1 MGKLAH
7 AARSK
12 PGSVPKPRAAS
23 PKAKARPRVKASWTF
38 GGFDGGGLAAAGAQA
53 KMEVSK
59 PGDALEREA
68 DRMADR
74 AMSGRA
80 GASAGAPHDSDET
93 HGAHVMR
100 ACDGCAEDEAPKN
113 AQRKAQPQDE
123 IERAERRGTEEER
136 KVQRMAMG
144 RSMGT
149 EEEGKVHRLAEGHG
163 EEGEGHDAAQGAG
176 DEFEDRLRFAQLGG
190 GAPLPGPLAAFMESR
205 FGTSFQR
212 VRVHVGDAGAA
223 LARSVRARAFT
234 VGRHIFFGPGNY
246 RPHTE
251 QGRRLIAHELTHVM
265 QQRGGLH
272 SVQRDVEAVPPA
284 DSKSRAEDKHQA
296 ERDAAAPDAIPFA
309 RFMRVFNLREGVT
322 PPAVLEVIKEMVEL
336 ALHNLPQAEKLLPLL
351 DPVRSAERTVRRML
365 RSRSHALRLETTRV
379 PGSREHKTEWELQF
393 LDRTRVEATGGRV
406 SGGTDEDAIDVGDTG
421 RPTQPAEPA
430 ADLKADLAKS
440 AQPAAKPAPAVAEP
454 PAGGGAGAA
463 PAAPWPIETAAA
475 TPGGPAAGAVSA
487 AAKEVTAAAEEKIPR
502 TPEEDPN
509 FKAVTAG
516 AERAAKQSA
525 AHGEGGAA
533 AVNSAE
539 SAPVDTEEKK
549 QHGQDKQVEKMSVQE
564 TPDFDVKKF
573 VADVE
578 AQVAANTPETLE
590 KARNFKRD
598 GTVGKIAAQVRTAAG
613 AEADRTR
620 APLKSATDA
629 DPNATV
635 APRTAATLAPAP
647 IGGKAKDVDAGRAV
661 PPERPRSQVEGE
673 IESNKQAVGAKMKEL
688 GVPDPETT
696 LRTSNEPQMVG
707 ALGAK
712 QTFDADAAEAPAEFR
727 QGEAGERGAAKKEN
741 AAAGAEGLGTMFDTR
756 SGLLGKVQRG
766 QHGGKAKSESQHDR
780 VKREVNEI
788 YDATK
793 TKVKNRLTAMEKT
806 VFEKFDTGSKAAL
819 SDFENAVVDA
829 EKRWNDKNIFERAA
843 DHVASLVTR
852 LPTELEA
859 DLRAIR
865 VLFIFRM
872 KALVQE
878 IAEIASRE
886 LKAAKDDVKNG
897 REEIK
902 KKIGTLGG
910 DQADLKAELT
920 KEFDGKFD
928 ALEGDIKK
936 AREDMVHGVAERYRT
951 SVAASD
957 KLLKDVRD
965 RNKGFLEKFKDK
977 IEETIGSFVEMK
989 AKLEAIFERAK
1000 GVIFQIMADP
1010 KKFMRNLFAGI
1021 GLGFQNFGNN
1031 ILKHLVQG
1039 AVAWLTGA
1047 VRSAGIELPEH
1058 FDAAGILSI
1067 FLQLTGL
1074 TIENVKARARVIW
1087 GDKVVDLIEKGVAG
1101 AEKAFEIFEVFRK
1114 EGVMGL
1120 VRLLKEKFIALK
1132 DQALE
1137 KIKGV
1142 IQTEIV
1148 KAAIKFLLGLL
1159 TPVGALI
1166 KAVITIVNTVMFF
1179 VRNASRLADLIN
1191 TIIDGVSDVLAGNIT
1206 GLAVKVE
1213 NALAAAVP
1221 IVLDFLAS
1229 LLDIGTK
1236 VVEAIKNV
1244 IAFIR
1249 RPVEQ
1254 AIDFMLTGI
1263 KTLIAPLIARVMGA
1277 FGMKPAE
1284 PAAAPG
1290 AAAHPTAGQAPAPA
1304 PPADMSHI
1312 GRPVSFTLGG
1322 ASHTVFFRQ
1331 TGTHPVLLIAS
1342 EGGRPPS
1349 EFLADPNV
1357 KENSDPA
1364 KVAKAN
1370 SLAQRTQA
1378 AADKEAKIIETHTEK
1393 PEQVAAADRE
1403 VTSDEEQLA
1412 RSLET
1417 LNSDERIGEA
1427 IQADLVRIGPVDET
1441 EIQRAIPGWAA
1452 KFGLKSLT
1460 VTTVG
1465 GTLWE
1470 LHGETSAVK
1479 KLATFRIPGTD
1490 DNRFE
1495 IDWPKRAAS
1504 QYKHL
1509 FFGGRQPTGIVRKQA
1524 ELEQKFRNHGED
1536 PIGTP
1541 VDEYSPLERKQLPE
1555 GEVIGLAPQFQLDV
1569 GSKIG
1574 PVITADNPGG
1584 GEFNDAVKPYG
1595 FSPTGE
1601 TMNGDHVQDIQFSGP
1616 NDRINMWAL
1625 GESENKSAG
1634 KKVSLAKVTV
1644 PGTQRLVSIPE
1655 LKQNA
1660 ARKYFFVIAK
1670 TRPV

>member
-12 PGSVPKPRAAS
+12 PGTGPKPRGAP
-23 PKAKARPRVKASWTF
+23 PKVKGRPRVKASWTF
-38 GGFDGGGLAAAGAQA
+38 GGFDGGGLAALGAQA

-59 PGDALEREA
+59 PGDLLEREA

-74 AMSGRA
+74 VMTGH
-80 GASAGAPHDSDET
+80 GGGSAGAPHDGDES

-100 ACDGCAEDEAPKN
+100 ACDSCAEEDASKN
-113 AQRKAQPQDE
+113 AQRKAQTQDE
-123 IERAERRGTEEER
+123 IERAERRGMEEER

-144 RSMGT
+144 AEDEKKVQRMAMGA
-149 EEEGKVHRLAEGHG
+149 EDEKKVQRLAAGHG
-163 EEGEGHDAAQGAG
+163 EDADGRDADQGAG
-176 DEFEDRLRFAQLGG
+176 DDFEDRLRFAQMGG
-190 GAPLPGPLAAFMESR
+190 GSSLPGPLAAFMESR
-205 FGTSFQR
+205 FGTNFRR
-212 VRVHVGDAGAA
+212 VRVHVGEAGAA

-246 RPHTE
+246 RPHTD

-272 SVQRDVEAVPPA
+272 SVQRDVEAVAPA
-284 DSKSRAEDKHQA
+284 DSSKSRAEA
-296 ERDAAAPDAIPFA
+296 ESEANKDAAAPDTIPFA

-322 PPAVLEVIKEMVEL
+322 PPAVLEVIKELVER

-379 PGSREHKTEWELQF
+379 PGSREHKSEWELRF
-393 LDRTRVEATGGRV
+393 LDRTRVEATGGRAP
-406 SGGTDEDAIDVGDTG
+406 GGTDEDAIDVGDTG
-421 RPTQPAEPA
+421 RPTEPAQPA
-430 ADLKADLAKS
+430 ADLKADLANS
-440 AQPAAKPAPAVAEP
+440 PTPAAKPTPVAAEP
-454 PAGGGAGAA
+454 TGGGPA
-463 PAAPWPIETAAA
+463 PAAPGPIEAAAA

-487 AAKEVTAAAEEKIPR
+487 AAKETTAAAEEKIPR

-509 FKAVTAG
+509 FKAVSAG
-516 AERAAKQSA
+516 ADQAAKQTA

-533 AVNSAE
+533 AVNAAE
-539 SAPVDTEEKK
+539 SAPVDTAEKK
-549 QHGQDKQVEKMSVQE
+549 QLGQDKQVEKMSVQE
-564 TPDFDVKKF
+564 APDFDVKKF

-598 GTVGKIAAQVRTAAG
+598 GTVGKIGAQVRSAAG
-613 AEADRTR
+613 AEADKTG

-629 DPNATV
+629 EPNSTV

-647 IGGKAKDVDAGRAV
+647 IGPKPKDIDAGRAV

-673 IESNKQAVGAKMKEL
+673 IESNKQTVGAKMQEL

-707 ALGAK
+707 ALRSK
-712 QTFDADAAEAPAEFR
+712 ETFDADAAEAPADFR
-727 QGEAGERGAAKKEN
+727 KGEGSERAATKKEN
-741 AAAGAEGLGTMFDTR
+741 AAAGAEGLGEMFDTR
-756 SGLLGKVQRG
+756 GGQLGKVQKG
-766 QHGGKAKSESQHDR
+766 QRGGKTKSESQHDR
-780 VKREVNEI
+780 VKREVNET

-793 TKVKNRLTAMEKT
+793 TKVQNRLTAMQKT
-806 VFEKFDTGSKAAL
+806 VFEKFDAGSKAAL
-819 SDFENAVVDA
+819 SDFETSVVDA

-843 DHVASLVTR
+843 DRVVSYVNG
-852 LPTELEA
+852 LPNELEA
-859 DLRAIR
+859 DLRTIR
-865 VLFIFRM
+865 LLFISRM
-872 KALVQE
+872 KQLVQE

-897 REEIK
+897 REAIK
-902 KKIGTLGG
+902 QKIGTLGG
-910 DQADLKAELT
+910 DQQELKAELS
-920 KEFDGKFD
+920 KEFEGKFD

-936 AREDMVHGVAERYRT
+936 AREEMVHGVAERYRT

-957 KLLKDVRD
+957 KLLKEVRD
-965 RNKGFLEKFKDK
+965 RNKGFLEQFKDK

-989 AKLEAIFERAK
+989 AKLEQIFEKAK
-1000 GVIFQIMADP
+1000 GVIFLIMADP

-1031 ILKHLVQG
+1031 ILKYLVQG

-1087 GDKVVDLIEKGVAG
+1087 GDKVVDLIEKGIAG
-1101 AEKAFEIFEVFRK
+1101 AEKAFEIFQVFKK

-1120 VRLLKEKFIALK
+1120 VRLLKEKIIALK

-1159 TPVGALI
+1159 APVGALI

-1213 NALAAAVP
+1213 NALASAVP

-1236 VVEAIKNV
+1236 VVETIKNV

-1284 PAAAPG
+1284 PAAAPAAG
-1290 AAAHPTAGQAPAPA
+1290 AAAAVPGAAAAGHAPA
-1304 PPADMSHI
+1304 PPTPADVSHI
-1312 GRPVSFTLGG
+1312 GRPMAFTFGDE
-1322 ASHTVFFRQ
+1322 SHTLFFRQ
-1331 TGTHPVLLIAS
+1331 VGQRSVLMISSDEKPA
-1342 EGGRPPS
+1342 P
-1349 EFLADPNV
+1349 EFLADSRVREKAEPDQYA
-1357 KENSDPA
+1357 KATSLAKQTQAEADAEA
-1364 KVAKAN
+1364 KVIA
-1370 SLAQRTQA
+1370 TQP
-1378 AADKEAKIIETHTEK
+1378 DKPQQIA
-1393 PEQVAAADRE
+1393 VADRKVTEDEALLIRVLTAFAHGEEDCGSGDVVEGPTEQGVHAILTPNYLSTHKGSE
-1403 VTSDEEQLA
+1403 VASSA
-1412 RSLET
+1412 RSLGWYT
-1417 LNSDERIGEA
+1417 GAGNAGLHRGHVLGRQLSGLGQRPN
-1427 IQADLVRIGPVDET
+1427 LVTMSAVVNTPQMRDAESRVKAAVVAG
-1441 EIQRAIPGWAA
+1441 RAIDYEVSIH
-1452 KFGLKSLT
+1452 KSKQ
-1460 VTTVG
+1460 
-1465 GTLWE
+1465 E
-1470 LHGETSAVK
+1470 FEIHGEEA
-1479 KLATFRIPGTD
+1479 L
-1490 DNRFE
+1490 E
-1495 IDWPKRAAS
+1495 
-1504 QYKHL
+1504 L
-1509 FFGGRQPTGIVRKQA
+1509 
-1524 ELEQKFRNHGED
+1524 LEQARRPNRGLTRDAGPRKYPDVIPAAVTLRANVLKTC
-1536 PIGTP
+1536 PKNP
-1541 VDEYSPLERKQLPE
+1541 V
-1555 GEVIGLAPQFQLDV
+1555 LAPF
-1569 GSKIG
+1569 
-1574 PVITADNPGG
+1574 
-1584 GEFNDAVKPYG
+1584 
-1595 FSPTGE
+1595 
-1601 TMNGDHVQDIQFSGP
+1601 
-1616 NDRINMWAL
+1616 
-1625 GESENKSAG
+1625 SENANFTDTTGNELRRRVAVVAG
-1634 KKVSLAKVTV
+1634 IE
-1644 PGTQRLVSIPE
+1644 G
-1655 LKQNA
+1655 
-1660 ARKYFFVIAK
+1660 
-1670 TRPV
+1670 